1 LERQGDAHLSPDE
14 LEAVLRSGGAPRAF
28 GPGEVDVPEA
38 RQHLAACP
46 ICRSMVDMH
55 AEQEGRMGQL
65 RVALQA
71 ERGSECPEE
80 GEWPQVAAG
89 IKQGREAEALL
100 RHAAACDHCGPL
112 LHRYTADFA
121 ADLTVEEETALAG
134 LKSSRAGW
142 QGRLAAKISK
152 PGRPGSIGAW
162 LREHLLP
169 VPGIPR
175 WAYGAGLASLAA
187 VSFLGLLFFQQRPI
201 EDLLATAY
209 TEQRTLELR
218 IPKAAYAPVRL
229 VRGSGDRSRL
239 DRPPALLE
247 GEARIARELEKEPAN
262 PALLQDMGRANVLA
276 WDYDAAIGSFERA
289 LKIRP
294 DSPSLMT
301 DLASAYFERAEAN
314 RRESDY
320 GAAADLLSRAL
331 KAAPDDPVALFN
343 RAIVYERMHLY
354 EQSVQDWRRYLR
366 VDSGSSWTP
375 EAGKR
380 LADVEHRK

>member
-1 LERQGDAHLSPDE
+1 
-14 LEAVLRSGGAPRAF
+14 
-28 GPGEVDVPEA
+28 
-38 RQHLAACP
+38 
-46 ICRSMVDMH
+46 M
-55 AEQEGRMGQL
+55 
-65 RVALQA
+65 
-71 ERGSECPEE
+71 
-80 GEWPQVAAG
+80 
-89 IKQGREAEALL
+89 KQGREAEALL

-142 QGRLAAKISK
+142 QGRLATKLSK
-152 PGRPGSIGAW
+152 PRPSGSIGAW
-162 LREHLLP
+162 LREHLAP
-169 VPGIPR
+169 APGIPR

-187 VSFLGLLFFQQRPI
+187 ASFLGLLFFQQRRI
-201 EDLLATAY
+201 EDLLASAY

-247 GEARIARELEKEPAN
+247 GEARIARELAKVPDS
-262 PALLQDMGRANVLA
+262 PALLQAMGQANLLA
-276 WDYDAAIGSFERA
+276 WNYDAALGSFERA

-301 DLASAYFERAEAN
+301 DLASAYFERAEADHN
-314 RRESDY
+314 AAGYS
-320 GAAADLLSRAL
+320 AAADLLSRAL
-331 KAAPDDPVALFN
+331 QATPDDPVALFN

-354 EQSVQDWRRYLR
+354 DRSIEDLRRYLR
-366 VDSGSSWTP
+366 VDPGSTWTP

-380 LADVEHRK
+380 LADVEQSK